1 MLFKH
6 NSELSDL
13 QVTWSIETNKMDVHQ
28 EVHHF
33 DELTGLLDMA
43 ELSRMI
49 PRYMNFSTEKLYSLI
64 GSTLENYKELHAV
77 FCYHSDKPII
87 KVNADVMALALV
99 YMRRII
105 ESHNIQQD
113 ADKISSENMDRSN
126 NRLLEELE
134 KQEPSEH

>member
-13 QVTWSIETNKMDVHQ
+13 QVTWSIETNKMEVHQ

-99 YMRRII
+99 FMRRII
-105 ESHNIQQD
+105 DSHIIQQD
-113 ADKISSENMDRSN
+113 ADKISSENMDRNN

-134 KQEPSEH
+134 KQEPSEY

>member
-113 ADKISSENMDRSN
+113 ADKISSENMDRSK
-126 NRLLEELE
+126 NRYLEELE

>member
-77 FCYHSDKPII
+77 FCSHSDKPSI

-99 YMRRII
+99 FMRRII
-105 ESHNIQQD
+105 DSHIIQQD

>member
-64 GSTLENYKELHAV
+64 GSTLENYKELQAV

-99 YMRRII
+99 FMRRII
-105 ESHNIQQD
+105 DSHIIQQD

>member
-33 DELTGLLDMA
+33 DELTGLLDKA

-99 YMRRII
+99 FMRRII
-105 ESHNIQQD
+105 DSHIIQQD

>member
-64 GSTLENYKELHAV
+64 GSTLENYKELHAI

-99 YMRRII
+99 FMRRII
-105 ESHNIQQD
+105 DSHIIQQD

>member
-1 MLFKH
+1 
-6 NSELSDL
+6 
-13 QVTWSIETNKMDVHQ
+13 MDVHQ

-99 YMRRII
+99 FMRRII
-105 ESHNIQQD
+105 DSHIIQQD

>member
-13 QVTWSIETNKMDVHQ
+13 QVTWSIETNKMKVHQ

-99 YMRRII
+99 FMRRII
-105 ESHNIQQD
+105 DSHIIQQD